1 MPRVATAVQ
10 QRLLG
15 RCKEGIGHPG
25 TVTVTA
31 GPRGGLAEEMFVRL
45 RPLTGL
51 GFSWHRSRRSLRVR
65 VALACWG
72 VFVVAG
78 VPLLAITVGLWQ
90 GTTNGAEGSS
100 SSGAAPGQTAAPAGG
115 LPANAAGQHQPVS
128 AVQHSFDLHQ
138 LIVVSGIALVI
149 MAIPAIA
156 AGWLVA
162 GRLLRPLQAMTTA
175 ARNISAANLHERLS
189 LSGPDDELKQL
200 ADTFDDLLGRLNRS
214 FQSQGQ
220 FVANASHELRTPHA
234 TMRVWLDVALGKPE
248 PVPAHMVDLG
258 DRLRHELDQVD
269 RLLDSLLALARAQ
282 QRPAADSSALPLDVL
297 VSAATAQRA
306 SLIAGKD
313 LGVRHQ
319 ECPEA
324 WVTGS
329 ETLLAR
335 MVGNVVDNAITHNA
349 AGGWVR
355 IRTSAA
361 GAAARLVVENGGPV
375 LDERDVQALT
385 QPFRRLG
392 TERTGSDTGSGL
404 GLSIVAAI
412 AEMHGGGLELHALA
426 GGGFQ
431 VVIELPLAV
440 RAGAGGPG

>member
-1 MPRVATAVQ
+1 M
-10 QRLLG
+10 
-15 RCKEGIGHPG
+15 
-25 TVTVTA
+25 
-31 GPRGGLAEEMFVRL
+31 RL
-45 RPLTGL
+45 RPPLAGP

-65 VALACWG
+65 LALACWG
-72 VFVVAG
+72 VFVVSG
-78 VPLLAITVGLWQ
+78 IPLLAITVGLWQ
-90 GTTNGAEGSS
+90 ATTGAAEGSS
-100 SSGAAPGQTAAPAGG
+100 SSGAAPGQTAAAGPATGPAGDLPTHPPG
-115 LPANAAGQHQPVS
+115 LHQVS
-128 AVQHSFDLHQ
+128 AAQHNFDLHQ
-138 LIVVSGIALVI
+138 LLIVSGLALVI
-149 MAIPAIA
+149 MTIPAVA

-162 GRLLRPLQAMTTA
+162 GRLLRPLRAMTAA

-258 DRLRHELDQVD
+258 DRLRHELDHVD
-269 RLLDSLLALARAQ
+269 RLLDSLLVLARAQ

-313 LGVRHQ
+313 LDVRHQ

-375 LDERDVQALT
+375 LDELAVQALT

-392 TERTGSDTGSGL
+392 TERTGSDQGSGL
-404 GLSIVAAI
+404 GLSIVAAV
-412 AEMHGGGLELHALA
+412 AEMHGGRLELHALT

-431 VVIELPLAV
+431 VAIELPLAL
-440 RAGAGGPG
+440 RADAGALT